1 MQVILA
7 IAQTII
13 IAAIFKCLIDKMQ
26 FAIQTVAKQA
36 SNTLEQVNHFVD
48 DLGTV
53 AFHATNLITDTNKAV
68 AKASEQITPL
78 VKESRVYI
86 HESRVRRSSSAMPAI
101 SQRDLKE
108 LREAS
113 PPLPENKIFCCFS
126 PMEPDKSI

>member
-53 AFHATNLITDTNKAV
+53 AFHATNLITDHTILIAGNT
-68 AKASEQITPL
+68 QF
-78 VKESRVYI
+78 
-86 HESRVRRSSSAMPAI
+86 I
-101 SQRDLKE
+101 S
-108 LREAS
+108 
-113 PPLPENKIFCCFS
+113 
-126 PMEPDKSI
+126 